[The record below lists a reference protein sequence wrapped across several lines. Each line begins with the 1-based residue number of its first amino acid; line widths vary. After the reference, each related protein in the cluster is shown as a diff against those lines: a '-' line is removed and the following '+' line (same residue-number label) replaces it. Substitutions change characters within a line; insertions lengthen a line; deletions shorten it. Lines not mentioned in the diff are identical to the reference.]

1 MRQRLMPAFAMVFLM
16 MLTPL
21 SGCFGD
27 NEVKS
32 LDTDSLS
39 VSESDSLQA
48 GMWQT
53 ITLQA
58 SDDLAVFIPYFIQD
72 PGSMRAQNGTV
83 LDMNSGEKMSVNILF
98 PPRNEEIVFFL
109 GDIGRTDW
117 ADSRTRSIV
126 DGMAKQSKHWL
137 GCASSRK
144 SRYRRDVAMD
154 SSK

>member
-21 SGCFGD
+21 SGCFGE
-27 NEVKS
+27 NEVES
-32 LDTDSLS
+32 LDKDSLS
-39 VSESDSLQA
+39 ISESDSLQA

-83 LDMNSGEKMSVNILF
+83 LEF
-98 PPRNEEIVFFL
+98 
-109 GDIGRTDW
+109 
-117 ADSRTRSIV
+117 
-126 DGMAKQSKHWL
+126 
-137 GCASSRK
+137 
-144 SRYRRDVAMD
+144 
-154 SSK
+154 

>member
-1 MRQRLMPAFAMVFLM
+1 MRQRLMPAFTMVFLM

-21 SGCFGD
+21 SGCFGE
-27 NEVKS
+27 NEVDT
-32 LDTDSLS
+32 LDTDSLT

-83 LDMNSGEKMSVNILF
+83 LDMNAGEKISVNILF

-109 GDIGRTDW
+109 GDIGRTDFPIREPDQSW
-117 ADSRTRSIV
+117 MAWLNNPSTGSAVEAVENQDTGGMWPWIV
-126 DGMAKQSKHWL
+126 LK
-137 GCASSRK
+137 
-144 SRYRRDVAMD
+144 
-154 SSK
+154 